1 MTDIKRMD
9 GVDELDVD
17 DISELVA
24 AEIEVVDS

>member
-24 AEIEVVDS
+24 AEINVVDS